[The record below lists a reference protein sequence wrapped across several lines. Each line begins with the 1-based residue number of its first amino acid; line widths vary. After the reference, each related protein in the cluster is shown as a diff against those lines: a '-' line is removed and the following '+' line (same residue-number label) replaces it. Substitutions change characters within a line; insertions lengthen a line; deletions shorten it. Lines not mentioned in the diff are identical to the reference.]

1 MTSLSE
7 LMKFGKELGLAGENL
22 QEFVREE
29 QSKERE
35 RFELE
40 REERAKEREARKVEL
55 EMETRMKELELER
68 LRLRVQSDESET
80 YEVKADVFKP
90 ALPKLPVFNEANDS
104 IDAYIL
110 RFERLATSAGWDRD
124 VWAVSLAS
132 LLQGKA
138 LETYQ
143 HLSPVE
149 ARDFERVK
157 EALLRCFQ
165 CTAEGY
171 RLRFRNSKFHKNE
184 TASQFANRLKN
195 NLTRWVELAGCEQT
209 YVDVFDLM
217 LTEQFLNACDKSMV
231 LFLKEHDFKT
241 FNEMIKFAEL
251 YMEAH
256 VNYGRKDREGHER
269 NATGHGSESA
279 NSSSTSGVNRGEE
292 RMKGGA
298 RACFVCGRGNHLAKD
313 CYNRFGGSKY
323 KDCKIIKSNVEKAAM
338 ANHGDKLMIARG
350 KVEGVRVDV
359 FRDPGC
365 TTVLVKDSLV
375 PRSKFT
381 GRMVDI
387 RMANNMVFK
396 YPEAFIYV
404 DTPFFTGNSLAACL
418 PDPIYELVIGAIE
431 GSTDGGMNVQVSA
444 VTTRLQK
451 KEEEKCV
458 RGQSK
463 LKVRDVLK
471 NLRNKDI
478 GKLQREDKTLDKIR
492 EHAESKKVFS
502 GKSEGESH
510 SFVVKRG
517 ALYRRVQKAQQ
528 VTEQLVV
535 PESFRDAVIGL
546 AHDSLMGGH
555 LGIKKTTARIQSNFF
570 WPGMCVEIARYCRSC
585 DVCQRTVDKGRVS
598 RVKMGRVPL
607 IQEPFQR
614 VAVDIVG
621 PIEPRA
627 NDGSRYILT
636 IVDYATRYPEAIA
649 LKNIDTCTVAE
660 ALLSVFS
667 RVGIPKEV
675 MSDRG
680 SQFTSDM
687 MKEFNRLLS
696 IRSLTTTPYHAM
708 SNGLV
713 ERFNGVLKK
722 MLKRMC
728 QEQPKMWPRFIDP
741 LLFSYR
747 EVPQASTKFSPFE
760 LVYGHSVRGPLALLR
775 ELWEGDREAIEDD
788 TRTTYEYVINLR
800 ERLQETCKLAQEE
813 LEKAGDSYQYYYDKH
828 AREREVN
835 VGDKV
840 LLLLPTSHNKLLLQW
855 QGPFEV
861 VKKANRYNYVLD
873 VNGTERKYHINM
885 IKRYH
890 ERFVKEGDSKRSK
903 DVERSNA
910 TCDVDVMRGV
920 IGGKS
925 NVDESSEQENEDDS
939 VLACV
944 AVVSEDHDEGGELI
958 TVPSYVQEEDAS
970 NVRVN
975 EELSAEQKRD
985 VANVLSK
992 FSAVFTDVPG
1002 RTDVI
1007 AHTINLTS
1015 NRPVNTKQYPI
1026 PYALQ
1031 RNIDAEVSRM
1041 LELGVIEPST
1051 SPYSNPLIAV
1061 KKKDG
1066 SDRVCLDSRKIN
1078 KLTVFDSEP
1087 MPDQDLIMTRIS
1099 GSKYFTKIDL
1109 SRGYWQIPIDE
1120 QSKPITAFQT
1130 SKGLMQFKVV
1140 PFGLVNASATFN
1152 RMMRKLFN
1160 DAANVEMFVD
1170 DLLIHTKGWEEHIK
1184 TLIKVLNILANASL
1198 TARPSKTEI
1207 GYFTIEYL
1215 GSDVGGGVTQTT
1227 ANKVNKI
1234 MDMAIP
1240 RTKKQ
1245 IRSFL
1250 GLTGY
1255 YRQYIPDYATIAAPL
1270 YELIKKSQPNNVRWE
1285 ICHQDAFEKLK
1296 EALSTRPILKL
1307 PDMSKD
1313 FVLQVDASEVGLG
1326 AVLMQYKDG
1335 KRWPVLY
1342 ASKKLKRA
1350 ERNYS
1355 VIEKECLA
1363 VVWAVSKFYQ
1373 YLYGKAFVI
1382 ESDHQPLKYLNT
1394 ANHLNGRLMRWSMYM
1409 QQFTYTVKNISGRE
1423 NVGADCLSRL

>member
-7 LMKFGKELGLAGENL
+7 LMKFGKELGLTGENL

-55 EMETRMKELELER
+55 EMEPRVKELELER
-68 LRLRVQSDESET
+68 LRLQVQSDESEK
-80 YEVKADVFKP
+80 YEVKAEVFKP

-143 HLSPVE
+143 HLSPME

-157 EALLRCFQ
+157 DALLRCFQ

-171 RLRFRNSKFHKNE
+171 RQRLR
-184 TASQFANRLKN
+184 
-195 NLTRWVELAGCEQT
+195 CDQT

-217 LTEQFLNACDKSMV
+217 LTEQFLNACDKCMV

-241 FNEMIKFAEL
+241 FNEMIKYAEL
-251 YMEAH
+251 YM
-256 VNYGRKDREGHER
+256 D
-269 NATGHGSESA
+269 ATGHASASA
-279 NSSSTSGVNRGEE
+279 NSSSASGVNRGEE

-313 CYNRFGGSKY
+313 CYNRVGGTKY
-323 KDCKIIKSNVEKAAM
+323 KDSKIIKSNAEKAAM

-350 KVEGVRVDV
+350 NVEGVNVDV
-359 FRDPGC
+359 FRDPG
-365 TTVLVKDSLV
+365 
-375 PRSKFT
+375 
-381 GRMVDI
+381 
-387 RMANNMVFK
+387 
-396 YPEAFIYV
+396 Y
-404 DTPFFTGNSLAACL
+404 
-418 PDPIYELVIGAIE
+418 PIYELVIGTIE
-431 GSTDGGMNVQVSA
+431 GSTDGGMSVQVSA

-463 LKVRDVLK
+463 LKVKDVLK
-471 NLRNKDI
+471 NLKNKHI

-492 EHAESKKVFS
+492 EYAESKRVFS
-502 GKSEGESH
+502 GKSEGETH

-517 ALYRRVQKAQQ
+517 ALYRRVQRTQQ

-570 WPGMCVEIARYCRSC
+570 WPGMGVEITRYCRSC

-627 NDGSRYILT
+627 NDGSRYMLT

-680 SQFTSDM
+680 SQFTSEM
-687 MKEFNRLLS
+687 MREFNRLLS

-747 EVPQASTKFSPFE
+747 EVPQTSTKFSPFE

-788 TRTTYEYVINLR
+788 TRTTYEYVVNLR

-813 LEKAGDSYQYYYDKH
+813 LEKAGDSYQYYYDKR

-840 LLLLPTSHNKLLLQW
+840 ILLLPTSHNKLLLQW
-855 QGPFEV
+855 QGPFKV
-861 VKKANRYNYVLD
+861 IKKANRYNYVLD

-890 ERFVKEGDSKRSK
+890 ERFVKEGDSKPNK
-903 DVERSNA
+903 DVERSDA
-910 TCDVDVMRGV
+910 TCDVKVMRDV
-920 IGGKS
+920 ISGKS
-925 NVDESSEQENEDDS
+925 NVDENSEQENGDDS

-944 AVVSEDHDEGGELI
+944 AVVCEDHDEGGEVI
-958 TVPSYVQEEDAS
+958 TVPSYVQEEDVS

-975 EELSAEQKRD
+975 EELSADQKRD
-985 VANVLSK
+985 VANVLSE

-1007 AHTINLTS
+1007 EHTVNLTS
-1015 NRPVNTKQYPI
+1015 DRPVNTKPYPI

-1031 RNIDAEVSRM
+1031 QNIADEVDRM
-1041 LELGVIEPST
+1041 LELDVIEPST

-1087 MPDQDLIMTRIS
+1087 MPDQDLMMTRIS
-1099 GSKYFTKIDL
+1099 GSRYFTKIDL

-1130 SKGLMQFKVV
+1130 NKGLMQFKVV
-1140 PFGLVNASATFN
+1140 PFGLINASATFN

-1160 DAANVEMFVD
+1160 DTANVEMFVD
-1170 DLLIHTKGWEEHIK
+1170 DLLVHTKGWKEHIE

-1215 GSDVGGGVTQTT
+1215 GSDVGGEMTQTT
-1227 ANKVNKI
+1227 ADKVNKI
-1234 MDMAIP
+1234 MDMAVP
-1240 RTKKQ
+1240 KTKRQ

-1255 YRQYIPDYATIAAPL
+1255 YRHYIPDYATIAAPL

-1285 ICHQDAFEKLK
+1285 ICHEDAFNKLK

-1326 AVLMQYKDG
+1326 AVLLQYQDG
-1335 KRWPVLY
+1335 QRWPVLY
-1342 ASKKLKRA
+1342 ASKKLKGA

-1382 ESDHQPLKYLNT
+1382 ESDHQPLKYLNS

-1409 QQFTYTVKNISGRE
+1409 QQFNYTVKNIAGRE
-1423 NVGADCLSRL
+1423 NVVHHNSLTAWFRQYPKNFVPFIAIEHVWAATDRHMPRENPHRLFGVIQDAFHPWKQLHAD

>member
-1 MTSLSE
+1 
-7 LMKFGKELGLAGENL
+7 
-22 QEFVREE
+22 
-29 QSKERE
+29 
-35 RFELE
+35 
-40 REERAKEREARKVEL
+40 
-55 EMETRMKELELER
+55 
-68 LRLRVQSDESET
+68 
-80 YEVKADVFKP
+80 
-90 ALPKLPVFNEANDS
+90 
-104 IDAYIL
+104 
-110 RFERLATSAGWDRD
+110 
-124 VWAVSLAS
+124 
-132 LLQGKA
+132 
-138 LETYQ
+138 
-143 HLSPVE
+143 
-149 ARDFERVK
+149 
-157 EALLRCFQ
+157 
-165 CTAEGY
+165 
-171 RLRFRNSKFHKNE
+171 
-184 TASQFANRLKN
+184 
-195 NLTRWVELAGCEQT
+195 
-209 YVDVFDLM
+209 
-217 LTEQFLNACDKSMV
+217 
-231 LFLKEHDFKT
+231 
-241 FNEMIKFAEL
+241 
-251 YMEAH
+251 
-256 VNYGRKDREGHER
+256 
-269 NATGHGSESA
+269 
-279 NSSSTSGVNRGEE
+279 
-292 RMKGGA
+292 
-298 RACFVCGRGNHLAKD
+298 
-313 CYNRFGGSKY
+313 
-323 KDCKIIKSNVEKAAM
+323 M

-431 GSTDGGMNVQVSA
+431 GSTDGGMNVQ
-444 VTTRLQK
+444 
-451 KEEEKCV
+451 
-458 RGQSK
+458 
-463 LKVRDVLK
+463 
-471 NLRNKDI
+471 
-478 GKLQREDKTLDKIR
+478 
-492 EHAESKKVFS
+492 HAESKKVFS

-555 LGIKKTTARIQSNFF
+555 LGIKKTTAWIQSNFF

-687 MKEFNRLLS
+687 MKEFNRLLC

-708 SNGLV
+708 SNGL
-713 ERFNGVLKK
+713 
-722 MLKRMC
+722 
-728 QEQPKMWPRFIDP
+728 
-741 LLFSYR
+741 
-747 EVPQASTKFSPFE
+747 
-760 LVYGHSVRGPLALLR
+760 
-775 ELWEGDREAIEDD
+775 
-788 TRTTYEYVINLR
+788 
-800 ERLQETCKLAQEE
+800 EE

-890 ERFVKEGDSKRSK
+890 ERFVREGDSKRSK

-1066 SDRVCLDSRKIN
+1066 SDR
-1078 KLTVFDSEP
+1078 
-1087 MPDQDLIMTRIS
+1087 
-1099 GSKYFTKIDL
+1099 
-1109 SRGYWQIPIDE
+1109 
-1120 QSKPITAFQT
+1120 T

-1184 TLIKVLNILANASL
+1184 TLIKVLNILLSAQQGFQA
-1198 TARPSKTEI
+1198 
-1207 GYFTIEYL
+1207 
-1215 GSDVGGGVTQTT
+1215 QT
-1227 ANKVNKI
+1227 
-1234 MDMAIP
+1234 
-1240 RTKKQ
+1240 
-1245 IRSFL
+1245 
-1250 GLTGY
+1250 
-1255 YRQYIPDYATIAAPL
+1255 
-1270 YELIKKSQPNNVRWE
+1270 
-1285 ICHQDAFEKLK
+1285 
-1296 EALSTRPILKL
+1296 
-1307 PDMSKD
+1307 
-1313 FVLQVDASEVGLG
+1313 
-1326 AVLMQYKDG
+1326 
-1335 KRWPVLY
+1335 
-1342 ASKKLKRA
+1342 
-1350 ERNYS
+1350 
-1355 VIEKECLA
+1355 
-1363 VVWAVSKFYQ
+1363 
-1373 YLYGKAFVI
+1373 
-1382 ESDHQPLKYLNT
+1382 
-1394 ANHLNGRLMRWSMYM
+1394 
-1409 QQFTYTVKNISGRE
+1409 
-1423 NVGADCLSRL
+1423 

>member
-1 MTSLSE
+1 MTSLNE
-7 LMKFGKELGLAGENL
+7 LMKFGKELGLTGENL

-55 EMETRMKELELER
+55 EIETRMKELELER
-68 LRLRVQSDESET
+68 LRLQVQSDESEK

-90 ALPKLPVFNEANDS
+90 AFPKLPVFNEANDS

-138 LETYQ
+138 LDTYQ

-171 RLRFRNSKFHKNE
+171 RQRFRTSKFHKNE

-241 FNEMIKFAEL
+241 FNEMIRYAEL

-269 NATGHGSESA
+269 NATGHASANA
-279 NSSSTSGVNRGEE
+279 NSSSAPGVNKGEE

-323 KDCKIIKSNVEKAAM
+323 KDSKIIKSNAEKAAM

-350 KVEGVRVDV
+350 TVEGVSVDV

-365 TTVLVKDSLV
+365 TTVLVKDCLV
-375 PRSKFT
+375 PKSKFT

-418 PDPIYELVIGAIE
+418 PDPIYELVIGTIE
-431 GSTDGGMNVQVSA
+431 GSTNGGMSVQVSA

-463 LKVRDVLK
+463 LKVKDVLK
-471 NLRNKDI
+471 NFKSKDI
-478 GKLQREDKTLDKIR
+478 GKLQREDKTLNKLR
-492 EHAESKKVFS
+492 EYAESKKVFS

-517 ALYRRVQKAQQ
+517 ALYRRVQRTQQ

-555 LGIKKTTARIQSNFF
+555 LGIKKTTTRIQSNFF

-585 DVCQRTVDKGRVS
+585 DVCQRTVDKGRVR

-660 ALLSVFS
+660 ALISVFS

-680 SQFTSDM
+680 SQFTSEM
-687 MKEFNRLLS
+687 MREFNRLLS

-800 ERLQETCKLAQEE
+800 ERLQETCKLAQKE
-813 LEKAGDSYQYYYDKH
+813 LEKAGDSYQYYYDKR

-861 VKKANRYNYVLD
+861 VKKANRYNYVLNI
-873 VNGTERKYHINM
+873 NGTERKYHINM

-890 ERFVKEGDSKRSK
+890 ERFVKVGDSRRNK
-903 DVERSNA
+903 DVERTDA
-910 TCDVDVMRGV
+910 TCDVEVMRDV
-920 IGGKS
+920 INGKS
-925 NVDESSEQENEDDS
+925 NVDENSEQENEDNS
-939 VLACV
+939 ILACV
-944 AVVSEDHDEGGELI
+944 AVVCEDHDEGGEVI
-958 TVPSYVQEEDAS
+958 TVPSYVQEEDVS

-975 EELSAEQKRD
+975 EELSADQKRD
-985 VANVLSK
+985 VANVLSE
-992 FSAVFTDVPG
+992 FSTVFTDVPG

-1007 AHTINLTS
+1007 AHTITLTS
-1015 NRPVNTKQYPI
+1015 DRPVNTKQYPI

-1031 RNIDAEVSRM
+1031 QNIDDEVDRM
-1041 LELGVIEPST
+1041 LELDVIEPSA

-1099 GSKYFTKIDL
+1099 GSRYFTKIDL

-1120 QSKPITAFQT
+1120 
-1130 SKGLMQFKVV
+1130 
-1140 PFGLVNASATFN
+1140 
-1152 RMMRKLFN
+1152 
-1160 DAANVEMFVD
+1160 
-1170 DLLIHTKGWEEHIK
+1170 
-1184 TLIKVLNILANASL
+1184 
-1198 TARPSKTEI
+1198 
-1207 GYFTIEYL
+1207 
-1215 GSDVGGGVTQTT
+1215 
-1227 ANKVNKI
+1227 
-1234 MDMAIP
+1234 
-1240 RTKKQ
+1240 KKQ
-1245 IRSFL
+1245 
-1250 GLTGY
+1250 
-1255 YRQYIPDYATIAAPL
+1255 
-1270 YELIKKSQPNNVRWE
+1270 
-1285 ICHQDAFEKLK
+1285 
-1296 EALSTRPILKL
+1296 
-1307 PDMSKD
+1307 
-1313 FVLQVDASEVGLG
+1313 
-1326 AVLMQYKDG
+1326 
-1335 KRWPVLY
+1335 
-1342 ASKKLKRA
+1342 
-1350 ERNYS
+1350 
-1355 VIEKECLA
+1355 
-1363 VVWAVSKFYQ
+1363 
-1373 YLYGKAFVI
+1373 
-1382 ESDHQPLKYLNT
+1382 
-1394 ANHLNGRLMRWSMYM
+1394 ANHSIPNEQR
-1409 QQFTYTVKNISGRE
+1409 
-1423 NVGADCLSRL
+1423 ADAV